1 MTMTAA
7 AHVYEIFIR
16 APRQQVWDALIEPEY
31 TTRYFHGTAIESAFE
46 PGARFVSRVA
56 DGGREAV
63 DGTIEVFEP
72 PSRLVYT
79 WHVLYDAAMSEEPPS
94 RVEWTLSPASE
105 DGSVT
110 RVTLRHGDLAMSPK
124 TWASVRVGWVAVL
137 DSLKSLLET
146 GEPLPAVDTGDRGRD
161 EDADGAWH
169 RMQAM
174 SANNSAWELLDGRA
188 LGADEA
194 DDLLGRAYAAAYH
207 WRRAVGATA
216 VNGARASW
224 LISRCHAVLGHGDL
238 ALHHA
243 RRAGERVAAAGELAA
258 DFDQAYV
265 HEATARAL
273 ACLGR
278 LDEAEAE
285 LKLARAVE
293 IGDPEDRS
301 IVESDLAAEPWF
313 GLVAGTEAA
322 GVR

>member
-1 MTMTAA
+1 
-7 AHVYEIFIR
+7 
-16 APRQQVWDALIEPEY
+16 
-31 TTRYFHGTAIESAFE
+31 
-46 PGARFVSRVA
+46 
-56 DGGREAV
+56 
-63 DGTIEVFEP
+63 
-72 PSRLVYT
+72 
-79 WHVLYDAAMSEEPPS
+79 VLYDAAMSEEPPS

-110 RVTLRHGDLAMSPK
+110 RLTLRHGDLAMSPK

-146 GEPLPAVDTGDRGRD
+146 GEPLPTVDTGDRGRD
-161 EDADGAWH
+161 EDVEAAWH
-169 RMQAM
+169 RAQALA
-174 SANNSAWELLDGRA
+174 ANNGTWELLDGRS
-188 LGADEA
+188 LGADEG

-207 WRRAVGATA
+207 WRRAAGATL
-216 VNGARASW
+216 VNAARASW
-224 LISRCHAVLGHGDL
+224 LISRCHAVLGQGDL

-243 RRAGERVAAAGELAA
+243 RRSGEQVAAAGELAA
-258 DFDQAYV
+258 DFDHAYV

-285 LKLARAVE
+285 LALARAVE

-301 IVESDLAAEPWF
+301 IVESDLAADPWF
-313 GLVAGTEAA
+313 GLVPGTEAA